1 MTSEHISHYR
11 IVQKLGA
18 GGMGEVYLAE
28 DTQLDRQ
35 VAIKFLPPESAADE
49 QARRRLLREA
59 KAAAKLDHPNICS
72 IYEVGEEDGRSFI
85 AMQYVEGETL
95 SARIERKPLDL
106 LDALH
111 IAVQVADAL
120 ADAHSRGI
128 IHRDIK
134 PQNIMITPRG
144 QIKVMDFGLAKVI
157 SERGELESR
166 GDTQILLTEPG
177 LILGTIPYMSPE
189 QVRGESLDVR
199 SDIFSFGSVLYEI
212 VSGHQPFVSESTA
225 TTITAILMRDPPP
238 LARYSSD
245 APAELQWISAKALRK
260 NREDRYQTVKELH
273 SDLSSLKQRLEFEAE
288 RDRSELTDVCGS
300 PGALTGA
307 GQIAETAEQPM
318 SATGDGVAE
327 RTTFNARYQISGFR
341 KHMTAFGAGTLA
353 LIVLAA
359 IVLFL
364 MVGSGKAIDSV
375 AIMPFTNVGADPNT
389 EYLSDGITE
398 SLINNLSRLANLKVM
413 SHSSVFRYKGRE
425 IDPQAV
431 GRELKVRAV
440 LTGRVVQRGDGLSIS
455 LELVDAQD
463 NRQLWGEQ
471 YNRRLADILQLQTE
485 ISREVSE
492 KLRLKLTGEE
502 QRRLAK
508 PYTENTEAYQFY
520 LRGRFYWAK
529 FNDEGLKKSI
539 GYFNQAI
546 EVDPSYALAYTGLAG
561 SYLVQGATGIAPP
574 KEVWPKAKSA
584 LEKALALDDTLAQ
597 AHSSSGAMKLMFEWD
612 WPGAERELR
621 RAIQLNPN
629 LADPHNL
636 YCYYLQV
643 IGRLDEATS
652 EIKRAQELE
661 PLSTGI
667 SADLV
672 SAYYYMRRYDAAIEQ
687 YRQTSELDRDFL
699 QPLFLLGQVYE
710 RKGMYDQAIA
720 ECQKALRIH
729 ENDPAIL
736 SVLGYVYAVSGRK
749 SEAQKLLNELI
760 ESWKQRYFSPI
771 DIALVYTG
779 LGDKDQAFAWLDKAY
794 EARDG
799 QLIWVNVEPELDSLR
814 SDPRFTDLVQRIGIP
829 R

>member
-1 MTSEHISHYR
+1 MISQTISHYR

-28 DTQLDRQ
+28 DTRLDRQ
-35 VAIKFLPPESAADE
+35 VAIKFLPPESMADE
-49 QARRRLLREA
+49 QARSRLLQEA

-95 SARIERKPLDL
+95 AARIERKPLEL
-106 LDALH
+106 RDALH
-111 IAVQVADAL
+111 VAVQVADAL
-120 ADAHSRGI
+120 ADAHARGI

-144 QIKVMDFGLAKVI
+144 QVKVMDFGVAKVI
-157 SERGELESR
+157 SQRSELES
-166 GDTQILLTEPG
+166 GADTQILMTEPG

-199 SDIFSFGSVLYEI
+199 TDIFSFGVVLYEI

-238 LARYSSD
+238 LGRYSSD
-245 APAELQWISAKALRK
+245 VPDELQWIATKALRK
-260 NREDRYQTVKELH
+260 NREDRYQTVKDLH

-288 RDRSELTDVCGS
+288 RERSELTDVGGS
-300 PGALTGA
+300 PRAGTG
-307 GQIAETAEQPM
+307 GRQIAETAEQPM
-318 SATGDGVAE
+318 SATGDDAAA
-327 RTTFNARYQISGFR
+327 RTTFHAGHQISRFR
-341 KHMTAFGAGTLA
+341 KHMAAFGVGTLA
-353 LIVLAA
+353 LIALAA
-359 IVLFL
+359 TALFL
-364 MVGSGKAIDSV
+364 MARSGKAIDSV

-398 SLINNLSRLANLKVM
+398 SLISNLSRLANLKVM

-502 QRRLAK
+502 QKRLAK
-508 PYTENTEAYQFY
+508 PYTENPEAYQFY
-520 LRGRFYWAK
+520 LKGRFHWSK
-529 FNDEGLKKSI
+529 VNEEGLKKAI
-539 GYFNQAI
+539 EYFNQAI
-546 EVDPSYALAYTGLAG
+546 EADPNYALAYTGLADA
-561 SYLVQGATGIAPP
+561 YNVQALIGIAPP

-584 LEKALALDDTLAQ
+584 LEKALALDDTLAE
-597 AHSSSGAMKLMFEWD
+597 AHGTSGAMKLFFEWD

-629 LADPHNL
+629 LGGAHDL
-636 YCYYLQV
+636 YCTYFQV
-643 IGRLDEATS
+643 IGRLDEAMS
-652 EIKRAQELE
+652 ESKRAQELE
-661 PLSTGI
+661 PLSAVI
-667 SADLV
+667 SGNLV
-672 SAYYYMRRYDAAIEQ
+672 YTYYFMRQYDAAIEQ
-687 YRQTSELDRDFL
+687 YRKTSELDPNFL
-699 QPLFLLGQVYE
+699 PTLFLLGQAYE

-729 ENDPAIL
+729 EHDPAII

-749 SEAQKLLNELI
+749 SEAQKLLNELM

-771 DIALVYTG
+771 DVALVYTG
-779 LGDKDQAFAWLDKAY
+779 LGDRDQAFAWLDRAY
-794 EARDG
+794 EARDPN
-799 QLIWVNVEPELDSLR
+799 LIGVNVERELDSLR
-814 SDPRFTDLVQRIGIP
+814 SDPRFIDLLRRIGIP